1 SMVKSP
7 KKELSDKPVS
17 TDIGMAFQY
26 VFEESEKIVLPRD
39 VSITHTP
46 VVDMFSTAG
55 AVIVEVE
62 LPGVRQEEVEIS
74 ILQNTLTIRGVKYE
88 CFEEKKINFV
98 CMERSFGRVFRVIDI
113 PYTVDTSRIKAA
125 YKNGLLTIELPKVA
139 EKRGVPKK
147 VNVES
152 SES

>member
-1 SMVKSP
+1 MVKSP

-88 CFEEKKINFV
+88 CFEEKKVNFV

-152 SES
+152 TES

>member
-1 SMVKSP
+1 MVKSP

-62 LPGVRQEEVEIS
+62 LPGVRHEEVEIS

>member
-1 SMVKSP
+1 
-7 KKELSDKPVS
+7 
-17 TDIGMAFQY
+17 MAFQY

>member
-1 SMVKSP
+1 MVKSP

>member
-1 SMVKSP
+1 MVKSP

-62 LPGVRQEEVEIS
+62 LPGVRQEEE
-74 ILQNTLTIRGVKYE
+74 
-88 CFEEKKINFV
+88 INFV

>member
-1 SMVKSP
+1 MVKSP

-98 CMERSFGRVFRVIDI
+98 CMESSFGRVFRVIDI

>member
-1 SMVKSP
+1 MVKSP

-17 TDIGMAFQY
+17 ADIGMAFQY

-88 CFEEKKINFV
+88 CFDEKKINFV

>member
-1 SMVKSP
+1 MVKSP

-88 CFEEKKINFV
+88 CFEEKKVNFV